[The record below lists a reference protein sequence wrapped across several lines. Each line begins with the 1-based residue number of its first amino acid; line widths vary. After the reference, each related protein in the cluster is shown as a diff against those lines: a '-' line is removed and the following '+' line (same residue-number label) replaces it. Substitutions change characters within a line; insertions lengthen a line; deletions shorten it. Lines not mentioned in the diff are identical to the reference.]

1 MWKVFTLLIAIFYFI
16 FNGKYLCVCLP
27 RLLLFPEE
35 HLCLICL
42 ILFSYFL
49 RSNLNFIFIIDE
61 CFDLKYFVCCF
72 IISFFLEKFYFCF
85 QLYRQIQLAFFQRVL
100 IYFEKLAFKLL
111 SYFFDHEYLLR
122 FEIKLY
128 IYFHRFLL
136 D

>member
-1 MWKVFTLLIAIFYFI
+1 MHPSGVWIRSKVHYMRTAIMQSVAFYFTLCAYTAPFTLLFLTWRIA
-16 FNGKYLCVCLP
+16 
-27 RLLLFPEE
+27 RLLL
-35 HLCLICL
+35 
-42 ILFSYFL
+42 
-49 RSNLNFIFIIDE
+49 
-61 CFDLKYFVCCF
+61 
-72 IISFFLEKFYFCF
+72 IISPTPRYLLYLFNNQSLLNSILLVSNFLFYFCF